1 MKYIPAEK
9 KEWSVEKGYKK
20 SLLYER
26 LKDLHCP
33 NSSIQLLAIESNIK
47 VFLNEKKTGIDL
59 FYVLKGRSSA
69 KINEEVFHIHEGDL
83 LICEP
88 EEIQSIENPYDEIFE
103 CMIFKSNGKL
113 EALSSLEENH
123 DSPFSSK

>member
-9 KEWSVEKGYKK
+9 KEWTDREGYKK

-33 NSSIQLLAIESNIK
+33 NSSIQLLIIESNVK
-47 VFLNEKKTGIDL
+47 VLFHERKKGIDL
-59 FYVLKGRSSA
+59 FYVLKGRSAA
-69 KINEEVFHIHEGDL
+69 KVKEEVFHLHEGDL

-88 EEIQSIENPYDEIFE
+88 EEVQSIENPYDGVFE
-103 CMIFKSNGKL
+103 CIIFKSNGKL
-113 EALSSLEENH
+113 EALSSIEENKAS
-123 DSPFSSK
+123 SPSG